1 MQRKI
6 LTELPKHLRNTVGEV
21 IKLSY
26 TIRYVPNLTYNRMN
40 KNFYR
45 IALPYKISYIA
56 EFKNNSSFI
65 STQSH
70 QQILPDYEDLIA
82 SLENTRSV

>member
-21 IKLSY
+21 IKLIY
-26 TIRYVPNLTYNRMN
+26 TIRYVPYLTHNTMN
-40 KNFYR
+40 KSFDRSVLLNQ
-45 IALPYKISYIA
+45 ISYIA

-65 STQSH
+65 STESH
-70 QQILPDYEDLIA
+70 QQILPDYEDLIT
-82 SLENTRSV
+82 LL